1 MFDILSILLAKTA
14 YALLYAWLCL
24 SLLLSEA
31 FTPLIGASNPIVWA
45 IGSAFVVA
53 RLILYLL
60 QVFMRCIKSPITQ
73 CMCASTIVICTP
85 PMLLKACLT
94 FVTYTLLA
102 KTAYALLYTYLGLSL
117 LLSELF
123 TPLIGA
129 SNPIVWTLGS
139 AFVVAL
145 LIFYLLQ
152 VFMRCIK
159 SPITQ
164 RICAAATITYTAP
177 MLLKAYL
184 TFVIYYLAVI
194 SEIYHFLGPIRTIG
208 SIVVLERT
216 WRFITFLPSLL
227 IFVAEVYS
235 CIAWY
240 AVEFLCVFFPAA
252 FNVLKLV
259 ATGLVIIFRRCW
271 RRCLARAKMR
281 SQSQDNAINAVTTL
295 QSLWKYH
302 RMRRAVRSV
311 QRWWRGRKVARANKS
326 TIMVEDASDSEY
338 DNDFSSPRRNLRP
351 GPGESWME
359 PVDNDAQLFSYDDE
373 EEEDDGGV
381 LEDEA
386 SDLSDNI
393 GSITITGDKYAGQEC
408 IVLDYLTHMVRVKMV
423 GSGQITTIRRR
434 RLGLEK
440 EVASTVRRSPR
451 LAARN

>member
-1 MFDILSILLAKTA
+1 MLDPLISHSTHRYRGPRVAISSQLSKREFYQSKFVPLKKMFDILSILLAKTA

-159 SPITQ
+159 SPIT
-164 RICAAATITYTAP
+164 RPPCSSR
-177 MLLKAYL
+177 L
-184 TFVIYYLAVI
+184 T
-194 SEIYHFLGPIRTIG
+194 
-208 SIVVLERT
+208 
-216 WRFITFLPSLL
+216 LPL
-227 IFVAEVYS
+227 
-235 CIAWY
+235 
-240 AVEFLCVFFPAA
+240 
-252 FNVLKLV
+252 
-259 ATGLVIIFRRCW
+259 
-271 RRCLARAKMR
+271 
-281 SQSQDNAINAVTTL
+281 
-295 QSLWKYH
+295 
-302 RMRRAVRSV
+302 
-311 QRWWRGRKVARANKS
+311 
-326 TIMVEDASDSEY
+326 
-338 DNDFSSPRRNLRP
+338 
-351 GPGESWME
+351 
-359 PVDNDAQLFSYDDE
+359 
-373 EEEDDGGV
+373 
-381 LEDEA
+381 
-386 SDLSDNI
+386 
-393 GSITITGDKYAGQEC
+393 
-408 IVLDYLTHMVRVKMV
+408 
-423 GSGQITTIRRR
+423 
-434 RLGLEK
+434 
-440 EVASTVRRSPR
+440 
-451 LAARN
+451 